1 MADKDDLSLLW
12 RGQTTGPPKKGEE
25 MLTMVI
31 DRTYKFDR
39 KIKGRNI
46 RECAAGVLVAG
57 LFALVAWNSP
67 NLLARAGNALVAAS
81 GVWVI
86 VYLLRFG
93 RAGATPATDCSLADF
108 QQALLRK
115 YDDQIRLLKRVKF
128 WYLLPPYVG
137 LLMASAGIVMANIA
151 KGQPYWP
158 QLIAMVSYSALFAVV
173 WWLNESFAARKLE
186 GRRQRLL
193 EEMQS
198 TAGD

>member
-1 MADKDDLSLLW
+1 
-12 RGQTTGPPKKGEE
+12 